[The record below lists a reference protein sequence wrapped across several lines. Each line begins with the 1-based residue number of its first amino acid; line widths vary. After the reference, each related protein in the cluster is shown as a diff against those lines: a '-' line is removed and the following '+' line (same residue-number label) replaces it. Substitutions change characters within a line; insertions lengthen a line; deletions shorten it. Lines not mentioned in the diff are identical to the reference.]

1 MTCPPAVQVPD
12 PTDAAPSPH
21 ALTVA
26 DHLVQALVAEG
37 VRYVFGYPG
46 GAALPVYDVLARQAV
61 RHAGDSAIEHLLVR
75 HEQNAVHAAD
85 GYARASG
92 EVGVCL
98 VSSGPGVT
106 NAVTGIASAYM
117 DSIPLVIITGQAP
130 TYALGQDAFQEVDTI
145 GITRSCVK
153 HSFMLTDPDE
163 VERTVRHAFHIART
177 GRPGP
182 VLIDLPRD
190 VSSARMK
197 RPFRPAEVK
206 LRGYRARQS
215 LPHRQLASAAQAIA
229 QAQRPLIYFGGGVVA
244 SGAHAALRDLA
255 ALTAAPVT
263 GTLMGLGAFDAAHP
277 QWLGMLGMHG
287 LFEANMATQHCDLLI
302 AIGARFDDRVIG
314 DPADFAREQRRII
327 HIDIDASSIAK
338 RVKVD
343 IPIVADCGQALEA
356 INALLRD
363 LTPADGLEP
372 ARLAPWYARIEEWRA
387 RRCLDYPRGGA
398 QIKPQQVI
406 EILNAWAD
414 TRDVIVTSDVGQ
426 HQMWAAQFFKFRQPR
441 QWISSG
447 GLGTMGFG
455 LPAAIGAAVAARRHR
470 PGTPV
475 LCITG
480 DGSLQMSTK
489 ELSTCFQLGLPIK
502 IICLNNSQLGM
513 VRQQQDFFHGGRRAQ
528 SYMHSLPDFVKLAQA
543 YGHMGLRVE
552 APHELEPVLTQA
564 LDHTPGL
571 VLIDVVTDRSEN
583 VYPTLAANRPLTD
596 MILRAAVSAEDL

>member
-1 MTCPPAVQVPD
+1 VESLIHPPVVQ
-12 PTDAAPSPH
+12 APASTH
-21 ALTVA
+21 GLTVA
-26 DHLVQALVAEG
+26 DHLVRALAVEG
-37 VRYVFGYPG
+37 VRHIFGYPG
-46 GAALPVYDVLARQAV
+46 GAALPVYDALARQAA
-61 RHAGDSAIEHLLVR
+61 RHGGDGAIEHILVR

-92 EVGVCL
+92 RVGVCL

-106 NAVTGIASAYM
+106 NAVTGIATAYM
-117 DSIPLVIITGQAP
+117 DSIPLVVITGQAP

-153 HSFMLTDPDE
+153 HSFMLTGPDE
-163 VERTVRHAFHIART
+163 VERTVRNAFHIART

-182 VLIDLPRD
+182 VVIDLPRD
-190 VSSARMK
+190 ISSARMH
-197 RPFRPAEVK
+197 RPFRRGEVK

-215 LPHRQLASAAQAIA
+215 LPHRQLATAARAIIE
-229 QAQRPLIYFGGGVVA
+229 AQRPLIYFGGGVVA
-244 SGAHAALRDLA
+244 SGAHAALRELA
-255 ALTAAPVT
+255 ALTGAPVT
-263 GTLMGLGAFDAAHP
+263 GTLMGLGAFDASHP

-302 AIGARFDDRVIG
+302 AVGARFDDRVIG
-314 DPADFAREQRRII
+314 DPADFAQEQRRIV

-338 RVKVD
+338 RVQVD

-356 INALLRD
+356 LNALLRD
-363 LTPADGLEP
+363 LTTPGQVLNP
-372 ARLAPWYARIEEWRA
+372 ARLAPWYRRIEEWRA
-387 RRCLDYPRGGA
+387 QRCLDYPRSGT

-406 EILNAWAD
+406 ERLSAWAD

-426 HQMWAAQFFKFRQPR
+426 HQMWTAQFFKFRQPR

-455 LPAAIGAAVAARRHR
+455 LPAAIGAAVAARQLR

-475 LCITG
+475 LCVTG

-502 IICLNNSQLGM
+502 IVCLNNSQLGM

-543 YGHMGLRVE
+543 YGHRGLRVE
-552 APHELEPVLTQA
+552 SPRELEPVLTQA
-564 LDHTPGL
+564 LDHITGL
-571 VLIDVVTDRSEN
+571 VLIEVVTDRTEN

-596 MILRAAVSAEDL
+596 MILRAAVSAEEL